1 VNKQTTTLSYTLSE
15 TSFVTIEVLNSSNV
29 VIRTLESGV
38 NHVVPPSALSAT
50 WDGAGATADG
60 VYTIRVRARDLAG
73 NDSVDASVNVTISS
87 NIPAITFG
95 VPALTNNP
103 FSPLPASPTVKDT
116 TTVSY
121 TVNDTADVRIVIYPQ
136 GAPNAITKVLL
147 PKTKKNSGNYTQI
160 WDGTDDASGLS
171 VNDGVYT
178 LSITSTNEVGFASTI
193 THNVTVDKTV
203 TDISPFGAAPT
214 PFSPNVSPTTIS
226 FSLSEDATV
235 EIIIKD
241 QARVLTKR
249 NLRPATYMLQKIAP
263 QTYQE
268 PWDGRDSGGQLVA
281 DGIYAYEII
290 TEDLAGNKNTNV
302 GNVRV
307 DKTGPV
313 VGPYSVT
320 PKAISPSSSPGIT
333 DQATISYNIS
343 KEGTVEIRI
352 ISTTGPLVRQFGPY
366 LKTLGSHTETWD
378 GNDSTGNV
386 VGEGDYRIEIYL
398 TDSAGNIGSPNP
410 ATLTVAVDN
419 TPPAITGLLTVPPF
433 FSPQN
438 SNVNYKTTMLKYNL
452 SESAEVT
459 IKVLDSLNNQV
470 RTLITNVPQS
480 PGLKNTTWDG
490 KDDTGTYV
498 ADGTYTFEIT
508 GTDAA
513 LNSTTVTT
521 TVQVDNTGPVI
532 NIISATPTPFAP
544 DSIDPALRAVDV
556 KYILNDARV
565 SCTTEVTVKTRIG
578 AIVKSLGAGMV
589 LPTGVL
595 QTAKWD
601 GKNTLGQIVEDGT
614 YGVYIFAVDQAGN
627 PSVET
632 SIEVYIMNRGPSITT
647 VKYRDNRDTID
658 TNDSIEITF
667 DVPVDDSA
675 FIVGGIP
682 VDVSTVFQIIGSGTF
697 GTGARIDTGAAI
709 NDNIIEIKL
718 GNGYTKIVENG
729 DTLMIN
735 SGSDRVRSFPA
746 KVVTKDNIP
755 HLILDGS
762 PPYLLSSTYFDIGN
776 DGLNR
781 GDQIVLK
788 FNEGVTVAQ
797 NSPASVKLLHSGRG
811 YTIGGGAGIS
821 TGDANQIVVS
831 LGDVSTTSIVI
842 RGIYDPFNVNPI
854 PTGINVVANQTA
866 IVDNAGN
873 PATPNLNI
881 ANPMVP
887 GYEAGVDIG
896 STDSIGPKVAYAKYF
911 DKNTAPGK
919 GGLSDGDIVYVG
931 FDKAIMVSPDPNFS
945 PGTVFKM
952 PVANDAFGAG
962 ASFTYTGV
970 KEVGITLGANPVMTV
985 KGVYS
990 LGNDLA
996 GRPS

>member
-1 VNKQTTTLSYTLSE
+1 MRLNTGDRRILYFIFIITAAVFFTGASAAEASGLPSQMPPFVGPANNTYFNSTTAVQLQWQVPTDPEQDTVEMKVVFFKSDPQPASLPPTTSGASSEVAALKPMFSLPTPVDTNPAGPTPPGTAMSFQVLNGFNAVNFTEGKWWWDVYAWDGTGYSSPQRQPRSFILDFTSPVVSNLALSNPVFSPASPDVNKQTTTLSYTLSE

-386 VGEGDYRIEIYL
+386 VGEGDYR
-398 TDSAGNIGSPNP
+398 
-410 ATLTVAVDN
+410 
-419 TPPAITGLLTVPPF
+419 
-433 FSPQN
+433 
-438 SNVNYKTTMLKYNL
+438 
-452 SESAEVT
+452 
-459 IKVLDSLNNQV
+459 
-470 RTLITNVPQS
+470 
-480 PGLKNTTWDG
+480 
-490 KDDTGTYV
+490 
-498 ADGTYTFEIT
+498 
-508 GTDAA
+508 
-513 LNSTTVTT
+513 
-521 TVQVDNTGPVI
+521 
-532 NIISATPTPFAP
+532 
-544 DSIDPALRAVDV
+544 
-556 KYILNDARV
+556 
-565 SCTTEVTVKTRIG
+565 
-578 AIVKSLGAGMV
+578 
-589 LPTGVL
+589 
-595 QTAKWD
+595 
-601 GKNTLGQIVEDGT
+601 
-614 YGVYIFAVDQAGN
+614 
-627 PSVET
+627 
-632 SIEVYIMNRGPSITT
+632 
-647 VKYRDNRDTID
+647 
-658 TNDSIEITF
+658 
-667 DVPVDDSA
+667 
-675 FIVGGIP
+675 
-682 VDVSTVFQIIGSGTF
+682 
-697 GTGARIDTGAAI
+697 
-709 NDNIIEIKL
+709 
-718 GNGYTKIVENG
+718 
-729 DTLMIN
+729 
-735 SGSDRVRSFPA
+735 
-746 KVVTKDNIP
+746 
-755 HLILDGS
+755 
-762 PPYLLSSTYFDIGN
+762 
-776 DGLNR
+776 
-781 GDQIVLK
+781 
-788 FNEGVTVAQ
+788 
-797 NSPASVKLLHSGRG
+797 
-811 YTIGGGAGIS
+811 
-821 TGDANQIVVS
+821 
-831 LGDVSTTSIVI
+831 
-842 RGIYDPFNVNPI
+842 
-854 PTGINVVANQTA
+854 
-866 IVDNAGN
+866 
-873 PATPNLNI
+873 
-881 ANPMVP
+881 
-887 GYEAGVDIG
+887 
-896 STDSIGPKVAYAKYF
+896 
-911 DKNTAPGK
+911 
-919 GGLSDGDIVYVG
+919 
-931 FDKAIMVSPDPNFS
+931 
-945 PGTVFKM
+945 
-952 PVANDAFGAG
+952 
-962 ASFTYTGV
+962 
-970 KEVGITLGANPVMTV
+970 
-985 KGVYS
+985 
-990 LGNDLA
+990 
-996 GRPS
+996 